1 MKDDGRPPFWTPTNA
16 ETREAGVTLWRSR
29 MGAFVRL
36 APLRDPAGMAFGYSP
51 RRIAPSGRRSTSSFR
66 TTSAAG
72 LAMSTALE
80 TFRSARQSVD
90 SVGESSAS
98 THVRGRTDA
107 PRNRSRRAASYRR
120 PPPTALSHRE
130 RCRGLGRTASPE
142 HSQEGHKEW
151 PSAGVSCC

>member
-1 MKDDGRPPFWTPTNA
+1 
-16 ETREAGVTLWRSR
+16 

-80 TFRSARQSVD
+80 TF
-90 SVGESSAS
+90 
-98 THVRGRTDA
+98 
-107 PRNRSRRAASYRR
+107 
-120 PPPTALSHRE
+120 
-130 RCRGLGRTASPE
+130 
-142 HSQEGHKEW
+142 
-151 PSAGVSCC
+151 